1 MTDFWSFLL
10 QTLTASSAAIFVLA
24 AKAMF
29 RDKLSLRWQF
39 ASWGLVG
46 LALLIPAGISGRYA
60 FVDLPFFV
68 ETIKSVFTGQYGT
81 LTKVVAPIP
90 LPFFPSEDTVFQWVY
105 IVYAAGTVF
114 FLVRYIVLYI
124 RLRHALRRIEMETRP
139 KENRRK
145 EELQEQID
153 FTAKKYGLFS
163 CPVLEVEGLESAFV
177 CGVFHPVL
185 VLPKKEVDEKIIL
198 HELLHLRYGDVLWGL
213 VICLFRCL
221 HWCNPLLWMCADLAG
236 NDLESL
242 CDQRVLERIS
252 GEERRDYGNILLDM
266 AGGRYAK
273 TPGTSSIANGSKNI
287 RQRIMAIARF
297 KKYPTGMG
305 FVSICILMLF
315 SMPFLVGTKPMIA
328 SEKGSLLLDNNTAC
342 MARART
348 IRCTTYAGAFDTYA
362 KAVLTGNIP
371 YLAMCAP
378 LDKQNLLAAA
388 YKEGREISSLKNLD
402 LPGLVDIDSGYQIYN
417 IIKKQDTMYEGL
429 LALKLLKSSDKSELD
444 ENEASQFAV
453 QYVCAE
459 KQGDRWIVFPKEN
472 FRIVMQENEWANAAY
487 PDNSAFP
494 AWCYKANTENF
505 LIQMQWQTASSVESL
520 KITNKNGILSSHFDQ
535 TPQPNGVFSIL
546 WGYKISAVYTGNPE
560 DKNLYTQI
568 GHSGYLVWDKTE
580 KQNNNQNQNST
591 HWGQSSKKENFNEIT
606 SSSSDG
612 SSFSSRP
619 LKEGWN
625 NEISLGGG
633 GGNYGR
639 IEPPE
644 CYLME
649 FYLNG
654 KLKDQLTLELV
665 EGSGIYER

>member
-417 IIKKQDTMYEGL
+417 VIKKQDTMYEGL
-429 LALKLLKSSDKSELD
+429 LVLKLLKSSEKQDLN
-444 ENEASQFAV
+444 ENKTSWLAV

-459 KQGDRWIVFPKEN
+459 KQNGRWVVFPKDK
-472 FRIVMQENEWANAAY
+472 FSTVIQEKEWSNAL
-487 PDNSAFP
+487 PDNHSLP
-494 AWCYKANTENF
+494 AWHYRANTKNF
-505 LIQMQWQTASSVESL
+505 LLQMRWQTVSSVESF
-520 KITNKNGILSSHFDQ
+520 KRGNKNGIWSSHFDP
-535 TPQPNGVFSIL
+535 TPQPDGIFSTL
-546 WGYKISAVYTGNPE
+546 WGYQISAVYTGTSE
-560 DKNLYTQI
+560 EKSLYTQV
-568 GHSGYLVWDKTE
+568 GHSGYVVWDETE
-580 KQNNNQNQNST
+580 KQNSDRSKNNS
-591 HWGQSSKKENFNEIT
+591 SSKNYRNE
-606 SSSSDG
+606 SLNEVYGSSSDG

-625 NEISLGGG
+625 DEIRLGGG
-633 GGNYGR
+633 GSNGKM
-639 IEPPE
+639 EPPK
-644 CYLME
+644 CYVIE
-649 FYLNG
+649 FYLNN
-654 KLKDQLTLELV
+654 KLEDKLTLEPV